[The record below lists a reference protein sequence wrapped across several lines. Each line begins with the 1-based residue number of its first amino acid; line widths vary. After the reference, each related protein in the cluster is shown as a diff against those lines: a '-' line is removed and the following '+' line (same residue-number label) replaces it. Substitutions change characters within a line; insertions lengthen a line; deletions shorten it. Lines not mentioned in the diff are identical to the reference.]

1 VILLKFLPY
10 VWKTVRRAPM
20 RSLLTIVG
28 TALALGLF
36 AFVRTLEGGVDRF
49 QESAAKPIVVVFQQ
63 SRFCPL
69 TSELPERYRAQIES
83 VPGVEETL
91 PTTIYVNMCRSN
103 LDLVTLHGVDGATLD
118 KVHGLRFHSGD
129 IASWRAASNGALVG
143 RRLAE
148 RRGLVVGQRVRLG
161 VLDVEVKGIVDG
173 DGPGLDNVAF
183 VHEKPLQLVRDLQ
196 GQTSEYFVRLAPGA
210 DAEAVAREIDRLFAT
225 DVAPTDTKTLQAF
238 VQGAVEEVAEI
249 VGFARLLG
257 YLAVLVVV
265 LIVGNTVFISA
276 QTRAQELG
284 ALETLGVTKARL
296 ASLLL
301 LEGLLLAVMGGA
313 IGTTAVLLWFHFQPT
328 TLGVEGFGIDFVAGP
343 EIAVAGL
350 VASLVVGVLAALG
363 PAIEAVLRP
372 VADAVRPA

>member
-1 VILLKFLPY
+1 VL
-10 VWKTVRRAPM
+10 
-20 RSLLTIVG
+20 
-28 TALALGLF
+28 
-36 AFVRTLEGGVDRF
+36 
-49 QESAAKPIVVVFQQ
+49 VVSQQ

-69 TSELPERYRAQIES
+69 TSELPERYRTEIAS
-83 VPGVEETL
+83 VPGVEATL

-103 LDLVTLHGVDGATLD
+103 LDLVTLHGVDTAALEE
-118 KVHGLRFHSGD
+118 VHGLRVVAGD
-129 IASWRAASNGALVG
+129 VASWKATSNGALVG

-161 VLDVEVKGIVDG
+161 ILDIEVKGIVDG

-183 VHEKPLQLVRDLQ
+183 VHERPLQLARDLQ
-196 GQTSEYFVRLAPGA
+196 GQTSEYFVRLSPGA
-210 DAEAVAREIDRLFAT
+210 DATAVAREIDRRFAT
-225 DVAPTDTKTLQAF
+225 DVAPTDTKSLQAF
-238 VQGAVEEVAEI
+238 VQGAVEEVSEI

-296 ASLLL
+296 VGLLL
-301 LEGLLLAVMGGA
+301 TEGLLLSLLGGA
-313 IGTTAVLLWFHFQPT
+313 VGTAGVVAWFHLHPT

-343 EIAVAGL
+343 GVVVAGL
-350 VASLVVGVLAALG
+350 LASLVVGALAALG
-363 PAIEAVLRP
+363 PAVEAVLRP

>member
-1 VILLKFLPY
+1 MILLRFLPY
-10 VWKTVRRAPM
+10 VWKTVRRAPI

-49 QESAAKPIVVVFQQ
+49 QESAAKPVVVVFQQ

-69 TSELPERYRAQIES
+69 TSELPERYRERIES
-83 VPGVEETL
+83 VAGVEETL

-103 LDLVTLHGVDGATLD
+103 LDLVTLHGVDTETLE
-118 KVHGLRFHSGD
+118 KVHGLRVLSGD
-129 IASWRAASNGALVG
+129 VASWKAASNGALVG

-196 GQTSEYFVRLAPGA
+196 GQTSEYFVKLAPGA

>member
-1 VILLKFLPY
+1 
-10 VWKTVRRAPM
+10 M
-20 RSLLTIVG
+20 
-28 TALALGLF
+28 
-36 AFVRTLEGGVDRF
+36 
-49 QESAAKPIVVVFQQ
+49 
-63 SRFCPL
+63 
-69 TSELPERYRAQIES
+69 
-83 VPGVEETL
+83 
-91 PTTIYVNMCRSN
+91 
-103 LDLVTLHGVDGATLD
+103 
-118 KVHGLRFHSGD
+118 
-129 IASWRAASNGALVG
+129 
-143 RRLAE
+143 
-148 RRGLVVGQRVRLG
+148 
-161 VLDVEVKGIVDG
+161 KGIVDG

-196 GQTSEYFVRLAPGA
+196 GQTSEYFVKLAPGA

-363 PAIEAVLRP
+363 PALEAVLRP
-372 VADAVRPA
+372 VSEAVRPA

>member
-1 VILLKFLPY
+1 MILLKFLPY
-10 VWKTVRRAPM
+10 VWKTVRRAPI

-49 QESAAKPIVVVFQQ
+49 QESAAKPVVVVFQQ

-69 TSELPERYRAQIES
+69 TSELPERYRERIES
-83 VPGVEETL
+83 VAGVEETL

-103 LDLVTLHGVDGATLD
+103 LDLVTLHGVDTETLE
-118 KVHGLRFHSGD
+118 KVHGLRVLSGD
-129 IASWRAASNGALVG
+129 VASWKAASNGALVG

-196 GQTSEYFVRLAPGA
+196 GQTSEYFVKLAPGA

-363 PAIEAVLRP
+363 PALEAVLRP
-372 VADAVRPA
+372 VSEAVRPA

>member
-1 VILLKFLPY
+1 VSLLRFLPY
-10 VWKTVRRAPM
+10 VGRTVRRAPL
-20 RSLLTIVG
+20 RSLLTVVG

-49 QESAAKPIVVVFQQ
+49 RESARKPVLVVFQQ
-63 SRFCPL
+63 SRYCPL
-69 TSELPERYRAQIES
+69 TSELPDRYRAEIAS
-83 VPGVEETL
+83 VPGVEATL

-103 LDLVTLHGVDGATLD
+103 LDLVTLHGVDPDALQD
-118 KVHGLRFHSGD
+118 LHALRFLSGD
-129 IASWRAASNGALVG
+129 LASWKAASNGALVG

-148 RRGLVVGQRVRLG
+148 RRGLVVGQRLRLG
-161 VLDVEVKGIVDG
+161 ILDIEVKGIVDA

-183 VHEKPLQLVRDLQ
+183 VHATSLQLARNLQ
-196 GQTSEYFVRLAPGA
+196 GETSEYYVRLAPGA
-210 DAEAVAREIDRLFAT
+210 DAAAVAHEIDRRFAT
-225 DVAPTDTKTLQAF
+225 DVSPTDTKTLQAF

-296 ASLLL
+296 ALLL
-301 LEGLLLAVMGGA
+301 LFEGLLLSLVGGA
-313 IGTTAVLLWFHFQPT
+313 LGTAGVLAWFHFHPT

-343 EIAVAGL
+343 DVVVSGL
-350 VASLVVGVLAALG
+350 LASLVVGALAALG
-363 PAIEAVLRP
+363 PAIETVLRP
-372 VADAVRPA
+372 LSQALRPA